1 MDITFRNRQRKK
13 DRANAERM
21 AKKAMD
27 KLITRKE
34 AASILGISVKT
45 LDAARTDGL
54 ISYVQYVENGCVYFT
69 EVGIQEYI
77 AKCTHRAK
85 PMECAATYR
94 KPRSFRR

>member
-1 MDITFRNRQRKK
+1 MVITFRNSQRKK

-45 LDAARTDGL
+45 LDAKAT
-54 ISYVQYVENGCVYFT
+54 T
-69 EVGIQEYI
+69 ELEVMIWRQE
-77 AKCTHRAK
+77 
-85 PMECAATYR
+85 E
-94 KPRSFRR
+94 

>member
-1 MDITFRNRQRKK
+1 
-13 DRANAERM
+13 
-21 AKKAMD
+21 MD

-45 LDAARTDGL
+45 LDDARTDGL

-77 AKCTHRAK
+77 AKCTHRA
-85 PMECAATYR
+85 ATYR

>member
-1 MDITFRNRQRKK
+1 
-13 DRANAERM
+13 
-21 AKKAMD
+21 MD

-77 AKCTHRAK
+77 ANGMKNSVRIVWRVLTNSAK
-85 PMECAATYR
+85 I
-94 KPRSFRR
+94 